1 MALDVSSKNGINI
14 SLARDFGS
22 FVPEHLFQTGSLAF
36 QSLENAIRNGDDIR
50 ERFLGRSGIPG
61 RSVQPDTKCG
71 GETQ

>member
-1 MALDVSSKNGINI
+1 MSLDVSPKNGINI
-14 SLARDFGS
+14 SPTRYFGS

-36 QSLENAIRNGDDIR
+36 HPVENAIRNRDDIR